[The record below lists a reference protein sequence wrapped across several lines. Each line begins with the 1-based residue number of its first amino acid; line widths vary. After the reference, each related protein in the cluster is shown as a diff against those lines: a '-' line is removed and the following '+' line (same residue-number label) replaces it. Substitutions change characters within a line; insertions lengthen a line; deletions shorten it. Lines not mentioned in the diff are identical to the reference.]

1 MNAGKEMS
9 REKAIREIAETV
21 FADNKKK
28 GLPPDA
34 MRDWTQAEKIYDNKV
49 YYCLLWHPSKL
60 LEKYYHKVVAAGIIL
75 IILLIGLIVNV
86 DRNIGEMRVRPYLEV
101 DPVYPVMIDN
111 ADGGNTYFG
120 NYILLK
126 NMGRSP
132 AVNVKVAYYMTTE
145 VDSNKSVGP
154 GWFDQKTEGV
164 SFLGFVAPGT
174 MAKEPGFRALS
185 PSASYFYFEAVVSY
199 LGPNSQKRYW
209 SHTRRVFKVDKASK
223 KLVLL
228 SDETDWDKNKYFSI
242 PRLSNDR
249 EIRDLLA
256 KAGTK

>member
-164 SFLGFVAPGT
+164 SFLGFVVLFKNLDHVDNDGLESDFGAS
-174 MAKEPGFRALS
+174 RAGQQAGARQS
-185 PSASYFYFEAVVSY
+185 NDSAAEFVHDF
-199 LGPNSQKRYW
+199 
-209 SHTRRVFKVDKASK
+209 K
-223 KLVLL
+223 KL
-228 SDETDWDKNKYFSI
+228 
-242 PRLSNDR
+242 
-249 EIRDLLA
+249 
-256 KAGTK
+256 G